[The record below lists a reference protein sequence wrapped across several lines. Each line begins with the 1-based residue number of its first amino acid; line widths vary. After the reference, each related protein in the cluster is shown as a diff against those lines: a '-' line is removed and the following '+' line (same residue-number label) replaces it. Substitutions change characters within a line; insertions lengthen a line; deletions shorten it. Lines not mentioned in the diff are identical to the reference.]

1 QKGSA
6 KKKTVQSSARIP
18 KRDVALEDTCYSTWK
33 ASAESDESVAVGAGR
48 ASASE
53 RYHMDSVS
61 FHQRLR
67 DTVPLGQLPGHFRK
81 LLPGDDKVA
90 GSTVVRSIDKYYVN
104 LEYFMPTELEGGRGS
119 CGQQLKK
126 RIRESTGEYTL
137 AFKTARKISSN
148 SIRKEYWSFD
158 RADVTRGL
166 EMVWSPKTRNFMIAS
181 LTVISP
187 HNTTIPAGCPVD
199 QSVLKRMNAQESAYP
214 SEEPPEDLIFGPYGD
229 LIAYSEA
236 AEEFLSSDDNDY
248 STYQDMILD
257 ALLKEAPSK

>member
-1 QKGSA
+1 
-6 KKKTVQSSARIP
+6 IP
-18 KRDVALEDTCYSTWK
+18 KRDVASEDTCYSTWK
-33 ASAESDESVAVGAGR
+33 ASAESDESVTVGAGR

-53 RYHMDSVS
+53 CYRMDRVS

-81 LLPGDDKVA
+81 LLPGKDMVN
-90 GSTVVRSIDKYYVN
+90 GSTVVRSFDKYYVN
-104 LEYFMPTELEGGRGS
+104 LEYSMPTELKGGSGT
-119 CGQQLKK
+119 CGQKLKEK
-126 RIRESTGEYTL
+126 IQESTGEYSL
-137 AFKTARKISSN
+137 AFKTAGKISSN

-166 EMVWSPKTRNFMIAS
+166 EMVWSPKTRKFMIAS

-187 HNTTIPAGCPVD
+187 HNTTIPVGCPID

-214 SEEPPEDLIFGPYGD
+214 SEEPPEDLISAPYGN

-236 AEEFLSSDDNDY
+236 AEEFLSRDENDY

-257 ALLKEAPSK
+257 ALLKEAPTE

>member
-1 QKGSA
+1 
-6 KKKTVQSSARIP
+6 
-18 KRDVALEDTCYSTWK
+18 
-33 ASAESDESVAVGAGR
+33 
-48 ASASE
+48 
-53 RYHMDSVS
+53 
-61 FHQRLR
+61 
-67 DTVPLGQLPGHFRK
+67 K